1 MKNYILLIFAIS
13 LVLTACLENNPNKD
27 STGNNILKDNAITI
41 SPKQTPFNDTVYV
54 PIYSDIYN
62 RSKDTRFNLTATLSI
77 RNTSIKDTMYVN
89 SIEYYDTEGNLVHNY
104 IENSIFL
111 KPLETIDYV
120 VEEDDTKGGSGANFL
135 ITWSGKTK
143 NLKPIFQAV
152 MVSINGQQGLAFTTE
167 GVSISQ

>member
-1 MKNYILLIFAIS
+1 MKIYIPFLFLVSFA
-13 LVLTACLENNPNKD
+13 LTACMETNPNKD
-27 STGNNILKDNAITI
+27 QTGNNVLKNNAITI

-62 RSKDTRFNLTATLSI
+62 RSKDIRFNLTATLSI
-77 RNTSIKDTMYVN
+77 RNTSIKDTIYVN
-89 SIEYYDTEGNLVHNY
+89 SIEYYDTEGNLVQNY

-120 VEEDDTKGGSGANFL
+120 VEEEDTKGGSGANFL

-152 MVSINGQQGLAFTTE
+152 MVSINGQQGLAFTTN